1 MQNANAEGEIKE
13 KDFFHRIG
21 EREEEGKQRENIPAT
36 ALILQ
41 VGQQINADIY

>member
-1 MQNANAEGEIKE
+1 MKNANAEGEIKE

-21 EREEEGKQRENIPAT
+21 EKGWGVGEEDIPAT